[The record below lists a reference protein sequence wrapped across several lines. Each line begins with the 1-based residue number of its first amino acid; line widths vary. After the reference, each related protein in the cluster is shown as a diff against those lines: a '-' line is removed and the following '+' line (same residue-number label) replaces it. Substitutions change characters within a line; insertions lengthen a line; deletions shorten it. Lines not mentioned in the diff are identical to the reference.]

1 MQSQPPT
8 HAQTHTP
15 LIPARYKNL
24 LACILPASRSR
35 VLQHSPLPHI
45 RSLSSLHSSLWHMH
59 RDHGVS
65 QEKESTSPTTDC
77 STPVTQSSPTA
88 SPPHKP
94 FPAPPHGPP
103 APPHLHTHTHTHGYW
118 SCICRSTHTHT
129 HTHRQTHSVFSVGD
143 ISTALLHQYRWYI
156 PAAKQAV

>member
-45 RSLSSLHSSLWHMH
+45 RSLSNLRSSLMQMH
-59 RDHGVS
+59 TDRCMS
-65 QEKESTSPTTDC
+65 QEQEGTSPTTNL

-88 SPPHKP
+88 SPSNKH
-94 FPAPPHGPP
+94 FPAPPHCPA
-103 APPHLHTHTHTHGYW
+103 APPHLQTHTDTGAASAEAHTHSQPNTL
-118 SCICRSTHTHT
+118 C
-129 HTHRQTHSVFSVGD
+129 VFSG
-143 ISTALLHQYRWYI
+143 
-156 PAAKQAV
+156 